1 MSAVELLTY
10 ASFAVPG
17 GRGGWGVGQRG
28 RGLTDEEVRKLTE
41 QVPTRIDGTTPVP
54 QYPSADDI
62 SGLQRRMAWTRAPW
76 PGDDRVFWFSSPAGE
91 DATGRAGNVF
101 TQVHV
106 FRGGVGEFPVLWPSD
121 LMFSPALRFPFGA
134 REVNST
140 TVPEGVPPLGPLA
153 VPGKLWPWIFADCA
167 VDRRAVLG
175 AILDGCADG
184 RLVAVACP
192 PEDAAMWVAAV
203 CQAQSPATARDF
215 SWSTFERAR
224 SLGTARA
231 RGVSLACI
239 PLEDAAEAAEV
250 PDVIVVSTEET
261 PEMGVYGGASTM
273 VGGMPLA
280 VSEWSTLLSF
290 MFLMPDEAMHFS
302 HLLRSGEVPVAVG
315 GDPAWQLA
323 AVAVTNEELRSA
335 ARDPLL
341 GLLSRPGDAPENMD
355 EVFPVGVADAL
366 ADELLADDGAGLESL
381 SVLATLAS
389 AGLFDDPD
397 RREEAF
403 AFLERRGLGAAVV
416 RGDESVLAT
425 SIGTDNPL
433 VSVLREITATDGALH
448 EAIAGGIG
456 LPVAA
461 AEWLG
466 VPQVA
471 ERFLATMR
479 GTAPDEFKAPV
490 WEGDLI
496 GAWVLGTMSDVGGP
510 AGDVFGD
517 APGAGDWQAGDWA
530 APSSMPSPEMTVFG
544 LNSLVESLGDRA
556 TGLTPVVE
564 RELSRM
570 PEPERGLLA
579 EGPWRPQLEKAAA
592 ERRPRTTTG
601 ESEAWGRSPGWEA
614 DDAQA
619 AAIRPDQAPVHRQD
633 EGQRGEE
640 HAPVR
645 APRQPRRH
653 ELVPAFVRCFDPR
666 QIAEIENY
674 AGPELGETIGPVFG
688 LRPKPPAWSTLGEIM
703 LTAQRDELPDMD
715 RIRRVVLASALSESL
730 LYKWHVLTRSLPW
743 WLLDDMRDDE
753 LRDVFDMAV
762 DMVRRSEK
770 FRAGAVGELNGDDP
784 PPEARKLVAEA
795 KAVLDGDL
803 AVRHST
809 RGRTPRDIPAGDG
822 FDGGR
827 RHRDGVPGNGQLFGK
842 LRRRSDDHR

>member
-62 SGLQRRMAWTRAPW
+62 RGLQRRMAWTRAPW

-91 DATGRAGNVF
+91 DVTGRAGNVF

-106 FRGGVGEFPVLWPSD
+106 FRGGSDDFPVLWPSD

-153 VPGKLWPWIFADCA
+153 DPGQLWPWIFADCE

-261 PEMGVYGGASTM
+261 PLMGVYGGESTM
-273 VGGMPLA
+273 VGGTPLA

-323 AVAVTNEELRSA
+323 AVAVTNAELRSA

-341 GLLSRPGDAPENMD
+341 GLLSRPGETPENMD

-366 ADELLADDGAGLESL
+366 ADELFADDGAGPESL

-389 AGLFDDPD
+389 AGLFDDPG

-403 AFLERRGLGAAVV
+403 TFLERRELGAAVV

-433 VSVLREITATDGALH
+433 VSVLREIAATDEALH

-466 VPQVA
+466 VPQLA
-471 ERFLATMR
+471 ERFLDTMR
-479 GTAPDEFKAPV
+479 DTAPDEFKAPV

-510 AGDVFGD
+510 AGDVLDD
-517 APGAGDWQAGDWA
+517 APGAGDWPAGDWS
-530 APSSMPSPEMTVFG
+530 APSGPSPEMTVFG

-556 TGLTPVVE
+556 TTLTQVVE
-564 RELSRM
+564 RELTRM
-570 PEPERGLLA
+570 SEPERRLLA
-579 EGPWRPQLEKAAA
+579 EGPWRPELEKAAV
-592 ERRPRTTTG
+592 ERRNRPTTG
-601 ESEAWGRSPGWEA
+601 EAEAWGRHPGWEA
-614 DDAQA
+614 DDVQA
-619 AAIRPDQAPVHRQD
+619 TAIRPDLAPVHRQD

-640 HAPVR
+640 HAPAR
-645 APRQPRRH
+645 ASHPPRRH
-653 ELVPAFVRCFDPR
+653 DLVPAFVRYFDPR
-666 QIAEIENY
+666 HIEEIEKY
-674 AGPELGETIGPVFG
+674 AGPDLGEAIAPVFG
-688 LRPKPPAWSTLGEIM
+688 LRPGFQAWPTLGEIM

-715 RIRRVVLASALSESL
+715 RIRRVVLASAVSESL
-730 LYKWHVLTRSLPW
+730 LDKWHVDTRSLPW

-753 LRDVFDMAV
+753 LHDVLGMAV
-762 DMVRRSEK
+762 AMVRNSEK
-770 FRAGAVGELNGDDP
+770 FRTGSVGKLNGGNP
-784 PPEARKLVAEA
+784 PPEARELVAKA
-795 KAVLDGDL
+795 KDVLDRDF
-803 AVRHST
+803 AARHST
-809 RGRTPRDIPAGDG
+809 RGRTPRDIPARDG

-827 RHRDGVPGNGQLFGK
+827 RRRDGGPGNGQGLGK